1 MRILMSGATGL
12 IGKEVGKRLIEK
24 GHQITALVRDT
35 DQARKSLPFPARLV
49 QWRGGEEISHETMKD
64 VDAIINLAGESVAG
78 GRWTAERKK
87 KILDSRIQSTRALV
101 TAALAKKDFK
111 VFISGSA
118 VGIYGDR
125 KDEVLDEESP
135 KGEGF
140 LADVTAQWEDE
151 LRPLD
156 QTSIR
161 TVAVRTAVVL
171 ARHGGAMTKLF
182 PLFEKGVAGNLGNGQ
197 QWMSWIHLDDIS
209 RLFLFALEDENVRG
223 PLNGSAPEPLRN
235 DRFTLELARA
245 LGKSVFLPV
254 PESALKIALGE
265 MSSTILASQRVIP
278 KKAQA
283 LGFKFE
289 HGEIVETLQSLA
301 APLRGGQHEIFSE
314 QWLPLKPDALFPFYC
329 DEKNLES
336 LTPPFLKFR
345 VLNKSTPAM
354 NEGTLI
360 NYRLS
365 LHGLPFKWQTRIE
378 DWAPNKRFVDTQLKG
393 PYKKWYHIHDFIPLG
408 GGTLIRDRVTYKLPF
423 GLFGDAFVGWK
434 VSGDVE
440 KIFAYRRD
448 VIDEQFGEKVIK
460 S

>member
-182 PLFEKGVAGNLGNGQ
+182 PLFEKGGAGNLGNGQ
-197 QWMSWIHLDDIS
+197 Q
-209 RLFLFALEDENVRG
+209 
-223 PLNGSAPEPLRN
+223 
-235 DRFTLELARA
+235 
-245 LGKSVFLPV
+245 
-254 PESALKIALGE
+254 
-265 MSSTILASQRVIP
+265 
-278 KKAQA
+278 
-283 LGFKFE
+283 
-289 HGEIVETLQSLA
+289 
-301 APLRGGQHEIFSE
+301 
-314 QWLPLKPDALFPFYC
+314 
-329 DEKNLES
+329 
-336 LTPPFLKFR
+336 
-345 VLNKSTPAM
+345 
-354 NEGTLI
+354 
-360 NYRLS
+360 
-365 LHGLPFKWQTRIE
+365 
-378 DWAPNKRFVDTQLKG
+378 
-393 PYKKWYHIHDFIPLG
+393 
-408 GGTLIRDRVTYKLPF
+408 
-423 GLFGDAFVGWK
+423 
-434 VSGDVE
+434 
-440 KIFAYRRD
+440 
-448 VIDEQFGEKVIK
+448 
-460 S
+460 